1 MRPNG
6 PLEVSDVTK
15 EGCTLKW
22 KKPDD
27 DGGSPI
33 EYYEI
38 EKMDT
43 ETGMWVPAGRSTE
56 PKFDVKNLVP
66 GKNYKFRVRAV
77 NKEGD
82 SDELQT
88 EKSTLA
94 KNPFGES
101 LNQNFKIFVLLM
113 FTLKCYV
120 IFFSL
125 QKCMIIL
132 VKSCIF
138 VNLRE
143 CKVLQVSL
151 RKNSI
156 NIH

>member
-88 EKSTLA
+88 EKTTLA
-94 KNPFGES
+94 KNPFGE
-101 LNQNFKIFVLLM
+101 
-113 FTLKCYV
+113 
-120 IFFSL
+120 
-125 QKCMIIL
+125 
-132 VKSCIF
+132 
-138 VNLRE
+138 
-143 CKVLQVSL
+143 
-151 RKNSI
+151 
-156 NIH
+156 

>member
-1 MRPNG
+1 MAKYLLLKTIHFRLLTFFFLGKPMRPNG
-6 PLEVSDVTK
+6 PLEVSDVKK

-43 ETGMWVPAGRSTE
+43 ETGMWVPAGRSDE
-56 PKFDVKNLVP
+56 PKFEVKNLTP

-82 SDELQT
+82 SDELT
-88 EKSTLA
+88 AEKAILA
-94 KNPFGES
+94 KNPFGNCSES
-101 LNQNFKIFVLLM
+101 GFLDGAVCRRGHIAHNV
-113 FTLKCYV
+113 
-120 IFFSL
+120 
-125 QKCMIIL
+125 
-132 VKSCIF
+132 
-138 VNLRE
+138 
-143 CKVLQVSL
+143 
-151 RKNSI
+151 
-156 NIH
+156 